1 MSVALPLM
9 NHTADA
15 APDDSPWL
23 TRAVLFTPLITAT
36 VLSKFSPAGMGM
48 PALSLVLPVTFMVA
62 LLGLLRGRMVLVS
75 QRVVLLLVMLSALG
89 LIQVWRGEVF
99 SLPSMLMMMVLSCA
113 YAPMLRPGTIDSS
126 AAVNFFCNLSAAIAL
141 LGVLQF
147 ALQLVVGRD
156 LVFPIETWVPA
167 GLRSQGY
174 NNLVP
179 LFWGSHLYKANGVFM
194 VEPSVFS
201 QLCALGLIA
210 ELTTRDRWWRLAVYA
225 GAMVVAY
232 SGTGLM
238 ILAVSLPL
246 LVVVHQRWDLVLKGL
261 LLLLILVLLAEPLNL
276 QVILNR
282 VNEFGSS
289 GSSGYE
295 RFVGWQN
302 LFADRLWNDPWRAL
316 FGYGAGSYF
325 DAAQGYRAGE
335 MAHAKIMFEF
345 GVVGA
350 LLYFGF
356 IFYCVFRSPVP
367 LMLRVA
373 VIIAYFM
380 NGAYSPTVTG
390 IVVSVLLWPSA
401 APRPGTGPDAAAG
414 SESWPLDREVRRA
427 A

>member
-1 MSVALPLM
+1 MTVAISSLRQ
-9 NHTADA
+9 A
-15 APDDSPWL
+15 ATDDTWL
-23 TRAVLFTPLITAT
+23 TRVVLFTPLITAT
-36 VLSKFSPAGMGM
+36 VLSKFSPAATGA
-48 PALSLVLPVTFMVA
+48 PALSLVLPVTFLAA
-62 LLGLLRGRMVLVS
+62 LIGLWRGRMVLVS
-75 QRVVLLLVMLSALG
+75 QRMVWLLVMLSALG
-89 LIQVWRGEVF
+89 LIHVWRGETF
-99 SLPSMLMMMVLSCA
+99 SLPSMFMMTVLSCA
-113 YAPMLRPGTIDSS
+113 YAPMLRQGSIDSS

-147 ALQLVVGRD
+147 ALQFVVGRD

-167 GLRSQGY
+167 GLRTQGY
-174 NNLVP
+174 NNVVP
-179 LFWGSHLYKANGVFM
+179 LFWGSSLYKANGVFM

-238 ILAVSLPL
+238 ILAISLPL
-246 LVVVHQRWDLVLKGL
+246 LVLVHQRWDLVLKGL
-261 LLLLILVLLAEPLNL
+261 LLLLILVLLAEPLHL
-276 QVILNR
+276 QVILKR
-282 VNEFGSS
+282 VNEFNSTGSS
-289 GSSGYE
+289 AYE
-295 RFVGWQN
+295 RFVGWQH

-325 DAAQGYRAGE
+325 NAAQSYRAGE

-345 GVVGA
+345 GIIGA

-356 IFYCVFRSPVP
+356 IFYCVFSSPAP

-373 VIIAYFM
+373 IIVAYFM

-390 IVVSVLLWPSA
+390 IVVSTLLWPA
-401 APRPGTGPDAAAG
+401 APPRSGSTPGRVPSGEP
-414 SESWPLDREVRRA
+414 WPLDREVRHA

>member
-9 NHTADA
+9 DRTAAEVSTDNA
-15 APDDSPWL
+15 WL
-23 TRAVLFTPLITAT
+23 SRVVLFTPLIMAT
-36 VLSKFSPAGMGM
+36 VLSKFSPAGVGM
-48 PALSLVLPVTFMVA
+48 PALSLVLPVTFIVA
-62 LLGLLRGRMVLVS
+62 LIGLWRGQMVLVS

-89 LIQVWRGEVF
+89 LIQVWRGEAF
-99 SLPSMLMMMVLSCA
+99 SLPSMLMMTVLSCA
-113 YAPMLRPGTIDSS
+113 YVPMLRQGSIDSS

-141 LGVLQF
+141 LGILQF
-147 ALQLVVGRD
+147 ALQFLVGKD

-174 NNLVP
+174 NNVVP
-179 LFWGSHLYKANGVFM
+179 LFWGSQLYKANGVVM

-246 LVVVHQRWDLVLKGL
+246 LVLVHRRWDLVLKGL

-345 GVVGA
+345 GVIGA

-356 IFYCVFRSPVP
+356 IFYCVFSSQAP

-373 VIIAYFM
+373 VIVAYFM

-390 IVVSVLLWPSA
+390 IVVSMLLWPA
-401 APRPGTGPDAAAG
+401 ASPRCGTTLDTGAP
-414 SESWPLDREVRRA
+414 ERWPVDREVRRA